1 MFWAEL
7 VKFWLHPGHHDR
19 LLGNL
24 QMLLSCRVLLSL
36 LIVLELNLLINPIV
50 KTKMVEE
57 LSEERGLLNTQSL
70 RNPLNHN
77 IMLDSKELNSFLS
90 LTKNIDTLRNTKSV
104 GESTS
109 NCCVFENRDV
119 SVFDPEKDEIIRNL
133 DLKKII
139 HPSPSQSSSIDH
151 LFSQELENSN
161 SPLSDVFNALSSKR
175 NSMVYDLS
183 QSLTSPLAFSTLF
196 SSRNW
201 A

>member
-1 MFWAEL
+1 MFSAEL
-7 VKFWLHPGHHDR
+7 VKFWLHPGHHGR
-19 LLGNL
+19 LLENL

-50 KTKMVEE
+50 KAKMVEE

-77 IMLDSKELNSFLS
+77 ILLDSKELNMYLS
-90 LTKNIDTLRNTKSV
+90 LTKNIDALRDTKSV

-109 NCCVFENRDV
+109 NYCVFENRDV
-119 SVFDPEKDEIIRNL
+119 SVFDPERDEIIRNL

-151 LFSQELENSN
+151 LF
-161 SPLSDVFNALSSKR
+161 
-175 NSMVYDLS
+175 
-183 QSLTSPLAFSTLF
+183 
-196 SSRNW
+196 
-201 A
+201 